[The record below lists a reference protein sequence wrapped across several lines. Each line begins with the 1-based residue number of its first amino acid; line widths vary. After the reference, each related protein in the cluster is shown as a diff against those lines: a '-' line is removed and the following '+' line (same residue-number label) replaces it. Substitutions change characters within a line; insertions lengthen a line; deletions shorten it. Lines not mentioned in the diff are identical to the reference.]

1 MTDSSRSAND
11 LEVHQTIFVG
21 GILQCAHHSIDQ
33 MLTHES
39 DIMAEMIGEAESID
53 QIKEASIRKYLDI
66 CMQIVKER
74 PKTITTYLPKLNDMY
89 EKDPGE
95 ILLELFDNKVWNP
108 VVRLF
113 DVQFQFENI
122 RSTDTPTDRL
132 PIKEQVIPVYLNT
145 EIPLPGIQQYF
156 LKSINGSDPAGY
168 VKRLDTVSQYLLLSL
183 VIFEFSNGVSR
194 KMYPTNLNIHTLLN
208 MTFNTITNGKVSY
221 RLRGMIIHQG
231 SGIGSGHYYY
241 VMMDDKLRQWAFDDQ
256 IGRVVQKNFES
267 FTAKECPYML
277 LYKRV

>member
-1 MTDSSRSAND
+1 MSNTAND
-11 LEVHQTIFVG
+11 LEDHQCIFVG

-39 DIMAEMIGEAESID
+39 DIMAEMIGEAETIHEV
-53 QIKEASIRKYLDI
+53 KEPSIRKYLDI
-66 CMQIVKER
+66 CLQIIKEKKR
-74 PKTITTYLPKLNDMY
+74 TIATYLANLKDMY

-95 ILLELFDNKVWNP
+95 ILLEIFDNKEWNR

-156 LKSINGSDPAGY
+156 LKSISGADPAGY
-168 VKRLDTVSQYLLLSL
+168 VKRLDSVSQYMLLSL
-183 VIFEFSNGVSR
+183 VIFEFKNGVSR
-194 KMYPTNLNIHTLLN
+194 KIYPSHLNIHTLLN
-208 MTFNTITNGKVSY
+208 MTFGTLTMGKISY
-221 RLRGMIIHQG
+221 RLRGMIVHQG

-241 VMMDDKLRQWAFDDQ
+241 VLLDDKLRQWAYDDQ
-256 IGRVVQKNFES
+256 IGKVVQKNFES